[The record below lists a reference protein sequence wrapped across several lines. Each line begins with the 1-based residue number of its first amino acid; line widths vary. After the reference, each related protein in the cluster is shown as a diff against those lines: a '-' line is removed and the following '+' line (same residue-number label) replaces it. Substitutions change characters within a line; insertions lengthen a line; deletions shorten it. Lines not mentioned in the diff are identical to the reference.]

1 MKKLLILI
9 VVFAAMA
16 GTVIYIF
23 RDEILQYSAQSIV
36 KKNLPDYIVV
46 DKVVFDYK
54 KGELILKGLAVKN
67 PPGYDEKFLASIG
80 TLTCGY
86 KFRGKG
92 IFDGIEVTKISAERP
107 TFYIERQR
115 NGRMNVNEMGPVMSS
130 GAIERSPAP
139 EAPASEGKEATIG
152 GKKFYEFFK
161 LPDTVEFSDGSIVFN
176 DMTVGRDGYRL
187 VFGRANGNIS
197 LELSPD
203 YQEVRAVRTR
213 GAGVI
218 NEDPSQRI
226 GWEIWLDPRRK
237 GLTMANR
244 FDVSGIRITQFK
256 PYYDRYSPID
266 IMSGMAS
273 GALVFNFDNGVIG
286 SMNTVKLKDLKF
298 AVKQDSSAAEFWKTT
313 VPDLIRYLRSA
324 PGEITFDFKIK
335 GTMDSPEIYPG
346 PIVKQAIQNMA
357 VDKISQ
363 AIQQI
368 SQQGQETAAEAP
380 QTDAQKVMETIKAL
394 LQK

>member
-1 MKKLLILI
+1 MKKILILI

-23 RDEILQYSAQSIV
+23 RDDILQYSAQSIV

-46 DKVVFDYK
+46 DKVVFDYR
-54 KGELILKGLAVKN
+54 KGELIFKGLAVKN

-92 IFDGIEVTKISAERP
+92 IFEGIEVTRISAERP
-107 TFYIERQR
+107 AFYIERR
-115 NGRMNVNEMGPVMSS
+115 RDGRMNVNEMGPVMSS

-139 EAPASEGKEATIG
+139 EAPVSEGKEATIG

-161 LPDTVEFSDGSIVFN
+161 LPDTVEFADGSIIFN
-176 DMTVGRDGYRL
+176 DLTAGKDGYKS
-187 VFGRANGNIS
+187 VFGRANGNIRI
-197 LELSPD
+197 ELSPD
-203 YQEVRAVRTR
+203 YQIVRAFTSR
-213 GAGVI
+213 GSGVV
-218 NEDPSQRI
+218 NDDQSQRI
-226 GWEIWLDPRRK
+226 DWDIWLDPRRK
-237 GLTMANR
+237 ALTMSNR
-244 FDVSGIRITQFK
+244 FEISGIRIAQFK

-266 IMSGMAS
+266 IRSGMAS
-273 GALVFNFDNGVIG
+273 GTLVFNFDDGAIG
-286 SMNTVKLKDLKF
+286 SMNTIRLNDLKF
-298 AVKQDSSAAEFWKTT
+298 YVKEDSSAAEFWRTT
-313 VPDLIRYLRSA
+313 VPDLIRYLQSA
-324 PGEITFDFKIK
+324 PGEVTFDFKIK
-335 GTMDSPEIYPG
+335 GNIGSPEIYPG

-368 SQQGQETAAEAP
+368 SQQGQEAAAP
-380 QTDAQKVMETIKAL
+380 QTDAEKVMETIKAL